1 MLNGLGPA
9 NLELSCVTQII
20 ERRET
25 FSDKRL
31 ALQYFTQV
39 LLGLAHV
46 HSKGI
51 IHRDLKPANIFVG
64 SDNNVK
70 LGDFGLATYVPR
82 TSHRSL
88 RDWKDLAELDIAK
101 SEPLSRGVGTFLYSS
116 PEVLRGDKYT
126 EKTDIY
132 SLAVVLIELLVPF
145 CGQAARLKCLRS
157 LSTQGIKGVPF
168 PPEIDDTITSTIQL
182 MLAEDP
188 EMRPSATQL
197 LHDNLLKLPLTVE
210 GSRDLDS
217 ETSATLQY
225 IIRTQQQRIHDLTEE
240 ASRAAIAYSV
250 LEEKVRQ
257 LEEEK
262 QEAEKRISRE
272 VQQNRLLETKVEM
285 LKLKTNLTR

>member
-1 MLNGLGPA
+1 
-9 NLELSCVTQII
+9 
-20 ERRET
+20 
-25 FSDKRL
+25 
-31 ALQYFTQV
+31 
-39 LLGLAHV
+39 
-46 HSKGI
+46 
-51 IHRDLKPANIFVG
+51 
-64 SDNNVK
+64 
-70 LGDFGLATYVPR
+70 
-82 TSHRSL
+82 
-88 RDWKDLAELDIAK
+88 
-101 SEPLSRGVGTFLYSS
+101 
-116 PEVLRGDKYT
+116 
-126 EKTDIY
+126 
-132 SLAVVLIELLVPF
+132 
-145 CGQAARLKCLRS
+145 
-157 LSTQGIKGVPF
+157 
-168 PPEIDDTITSTIQL
+168 